1 MSVNINN
8 KELFKVEVESGELS
22 ISDLI
27 DIKEYYEACCTAEYL
42 MDNYDIESEEKAIEL
57 GYKVRER
64 MDDERSNDYGTEEAE
79 AIYEVMNEV
88 ENDTITLKNDNKGK
102 QKGEER

>member
-22 ISDLI
+22 ISDLV

-42 MDNYDIESEEKAIEL
+42 MDNYGIDSEEKAIEL
-57 GYKVRER
+57 GYEVRER
-64 MDDERSNDYGTEEAE
+64 MADARSNDYGTEEAE
-79 AIYEVMNEV
+79 AIYEVMNED
-88 ENDTITLKNDNKGK
+88 ENNTITMKKDSKGK

>member
-22 ISDLI
+22 ITDLV
-27 DIKEYYEACCTAEYL
+27 DIKNYYEACCTAEYL

-57 GYKVRER
+57 GYRVRER
-64 MDDERSNDYGTEEAE
+64 MDDARSNDYGMEEAE
-79 AIYEVMNEV
+79 AIYEVMSEDDT
-88 ENDTITLKNDNKGK
+88 DTITMKKDSKGK